1 MSEVKVKENAAGLM
15 DKERN
20 VMFTVGEV
28 IEVTEE
34 RYNEL
39 KDYVEVEK
47 KAEPKEDKEEPVKKA
62 AKKTTKK

>member
-1 MSEVKVKENAAGLM
+1 MKVKVKENAAGLM

-20 VMFTVGEV
+20 VMFTHGEV

-39 KDYVEVEK
+39 KDYVEKVAEK
-47 KAEPKEDKEEPVKKA
+47 EPKEE
-62 AKKTTKK
+62 KKTTKKKVK

>member
-1 MSEVKVKENAAGLM
+1 MKVKVKENAAGLM

-20 VMFTVGEV
+20 VMFTPGEV
-28 IEVTEE
+28 IEVTDA

-47 KAEPKEDKEEPVKKA
+47 KEEKAEPK
-62 AKKTTKK
+62 TKKKVK

>member
-1 MSEVKVKENAAGLM
+1 MKVKVKENAAGLM

-28 IEVTEE
+28 IEVTED

-39 KDYVEVEK
+39 KDYVEKVAEK
-47 KAEPKEDKEEPVKKA
+47 EPKEEKKEPVKKA

>member
-1 MSEVKVKENAAGLM
+1 MKVKVKENAAGLM

-47 KAEPKEDKEEPVKKA
+47 KAEPKEVKKA

>member
-1 MSEVKVKENAAGLM
+1 MKVKVKDNAAGLM

-20 VMFTVGEV
+20 VMFTPGEV
-28 IEVTEE
+28 IEVTDA

-39 KDYVEVEK
+39 KDYVEAEK
-47 KAEPKEDKEEPVKKA
+47 KEEPVKKA

>member
-1 MSEVKVKENAAGLM
+1 MKVKVKDNAAGLM

-20 VMFTVGEV
+20 VMFTPGEV
-28 IEVTEE
+28 IEVTDA

-39 KDYVEVEK
+39 KDYVEAEK
-47 KAEPKEDKEEPVKKA
+47 KEEKAEPVKKA

>member
-1 MSEVKVKENAAGLM
+1 MKVKVKDNAAGLM

-28 IEVTEE
+28 IEVTED

-39 KDYVEVEK
+39 KDYVEKVAEK
-47 KAEPKEDKEEPVKKA
+47 KAEPKEVPVKKA

>member
-1 MSEVKVKENAAGLM
+1 MKVKVKDNAAGLM
-15 DKERN
+15 DKVRN

-39 KDYVEVEK
+39 KDYVEKVAEK
-47 KAEPKEDKEEPVKKA
+47 EPKEE
-62 AKKTTKK
+62 KKTTKKKAK

>member
-1 MSEVKVKENAAGLM
+1 MKVKVKDNAAGLM

-20 VMFTVGEV
+20 VMFTPGEV

-39 KDYVEVEK
+39 KGYVEAEK
-47 KAEPKEDKEEPVKKA
+47 KEEPVKKA

>member
-1 MSEVKVKENAAGLM
+1 MKVKVKDNAAGLM

-20 VMFTVGEV
+20 VMFTPGEV

-47 KAEPKEDKEEPVKKA
+47 KAEPKEEKKA

>member
-1 MSEVKVKENAAGLM
+1 MKVKVKDNAAGLM

-28 IEVTEE
+28 IEVTED

-47 KAEPKEDKEEPVKKA
+47 KAEPKEVKKA

>member
-1 MSEVKVKENAAGLM
+1 MKVKVKDNAAGIM
-15 DKERN
+15 DKVRN

-28 IEVTEE
+28 IEVTED

-47 KAEPKEDKEEPVKKA
+47 KAEPKEVKKA

>member
-1 MSEVKVKENAAGLM
+1 MKVKVKDNAAGLM
-15 DKERN
+15 DKVRN

-28 IEVTEE
+28 IEVTED

-39 KDYVEVEK
+39 KDYVEKVAEK
-47 KAEPKEDKEEPVKKA
+47 KAEPKETPVKKA

>member
-1 MSEVKVKENAAGLM
+1 MKVKVKENAAGLS
-15 DKERN
+15 DKVRN

-39 KDYVEVEK
+39 KDYVEKVAEK
-47 KAEPKEDKEEPVKKA
+47 KEE
-62 AKKTTKK
+62 KTTKKKAK

>member
-1 MSEVKVKENAAGLM
+1 MKVKVKDNAAGLM

-20 VMFTVGEV
+20 VMFTPGEV

-39 KDYVEVEK
+39 KGYVEAEK
-47 KAEPKEDKEEPVKKA
+47 KEEKAEPVKKA

>member
-1 MSEVKVKENAAGLM
+1 MKVKVKDNAAGLM

-28 IEVTEE
+28 IEVTED

-39 KDYVEVEK
+39 KDYVEKV
-47 KAEPKEDKEEPVKKA
+47 AEPKEEKKA

>member
-1 MSEVKVKENAAGLM
+1 MKVKVKDNAAGLM

-28 IEVTEE
+28 IEVTED

-39 KDYVEVEK
+39 KDYVEKVAEK
-47 KAEPKEDKEEPVKKA
+47 KAEPKETPVKKA

>member
-1 MSEVKVKENAAGLM
+1 MKVKVKDNAAGLM

-20 VMFTVGEV
+20 VMFTPGEV
-28 IEVTEE
+28 IEVTEA

-47 KAEPKEDKEEPVKKA
+47 EPKEEKKA

>member
-1 MSEVKVKENAAGLM
+1 MKVKVKENAAGLM

-28 IEVTEE
+28 IEVTED

-39 KDYVEVEK
+39 KGYVEAEK
-47 KAEPKEDKEEPVKKA
+47 EPKEEKKA

>member
-1 MSEVKVKENAAGLM
+1 MKVKVKDNAAGLM

-28 IEVTEE
+28 IEVTED

-47 KAEPKEDKEEPVKKA
+47 KAEPKEEKKA